1 MAENK
6 RVPARQDVPEKDT
19 WNLAPLF
26 RSDKAWT
33 RACREAEELYP
44 KVAAFRG
51 RLGRSAKVLRECC
64 DFETGLTR
72 LIEKLGVYAHLRYS
86 EDVANPACQGMI
98 ARFTFIATRAGEAA
112 SYIAPEIQAI
122 PKAKMAEFLK
132 SPLLEPY
139 RFNLEKLLR
148 FKPHILSEKEERLLA
163 MLGEVAETPSKVFD
177 QLSDADMKFGTV
189 IDETGSEIEL
199 TQGSFRTLLESPKR
213 AVRKEAFDKF
223 YAVQEGHGNTLAAS
237 LAGGVLQDVY
247 NARVRNFPSARE
259 AALFG
264 DKVPVAV
271 YDSLIE
277 AVRGELPTLH
287 RYFEIRRR
295 ALRLKDLHAYDNYAP
310 IVKTDKVSIPYDE
323 AVDTISEAL
332 APLGDGYVRTLRQG
346 LTEARW
352 VDKYENRN
360 KHSGAY
366 SSGCYDSPPYI
377 LMNYKPEVLD
387 SMFTLAHEAGHSMH
401 SHFSRKAQPYQY
413 SDYTI
418 FVAEVASTFNE
429 QLLARHLFSKVK
441 SRKRRA
447 ELINKEIDE
456 IRGTIIRQT
465 MFAEFEKNIHAL
477 AEAGEPLTLEVFR
490 QSYRALLD
498 AYFGPQF
505 VIDPVLEMEGLRI
518 PHFYRAFYVYKYATG
533 LSAAIA
539 LSRNVLAG
547 GEKER
552 KRYLS
557 FLQSGGSK
565 YPLDQLRDAGVNLTR
580 PDAVSQAMA
589 RFREL
594 VEELDSL
601 V

>member
-1 MAENK
+1 MTEKKHVPSRQEVAE
-6 RVPARQDVPEKDT
+6 QDT
-19 WNLAPLF
+19 WNLSPLF
-26 RSDKAWT
+26 RSDKAWQ

-44 KVAAFRG
+44 KFAAFRG

-64 DFETGLTR
+64 DFECSLSR
-72 LIEKLGVYAHLRYS
+72 LIDKIGVYAHLRHS
-86 EDVANPACQGMI
+86 EDVANPVCQGML

-112 SYIAPEIQAI
+112 SYIPPEIQAI
-122 PKAKMAEFLK
+122 PKAKMGAFLK
-132 SPLLEPY
+132 DPLLEPY
-139 RFNLEKLLR
+139 KFNLQKLLR

-163 MLGEVAETPSKVFD
+163 MQGEVAQTPSKVFD

-189 IDETGSEIEL
+189 IDETGCEVEL

-213 AVRKEAFDKF
+213 SVRKEAFDKY
-223 YAVQEGHGNTLAAS
+223 YAVHEGHGNTLAAA
-237 LAGGVLQDVY
+237 LAGSVLQDVY
-247 NARVRNFPSARE
+247 NARARNFPSARE

-271 YDSLIE
+271 YDSLIA
-277 AVRGELPTLH
+277 AVRGELPTLY

-295 ALRLKDLHAYDNYAP
+295 ALRVKELHTYDNYAS
-310 IVKTDKVSIPYDE
+310 IVRTEKVSIPYEE
-323 AVDTISEAL
+323 AVATISDAL
-332 APLGDGYVRTLRQG
+332 APLGDAYVRTVREG
-346 LTEARW
+346 LSGARW

-377 LMNYKPEVLD
+377 LMNYKDEVLD
-387 SMFTLAHEAGHSMH
+387 SVFTLAHEAGHSMH
-401 SHFSRKAQPYQY
+401 SHYSRAAQPYQY

-429 QLLARHLFSKVK
+429 QLLAQHLFSKVK
-441 SRKRRA
+441 SRKRRT

-490 QSYRALLD
+490 TGYRALLD
-498 AYFGPQF
+498 AYFGPDF
-505 VIDPVLEMEGLRI
+505 AIDPVLELEGLRI

-539 LSRNVLAG
+539 LARNVIGG

-552 KRYLS
+552 RRYLG

-565 YPLDQLRDAGVNLTR
+565 YPLDQLRDAGVDLAK

-594 VEELDSL
+594 VDELDEL